1 MKKLFQNYNF
11 EFNSSE
17 KKILTTFLKQVL
29 KQLGDN
35 KDYYPYI
42 NAFKSVLE
50 KLNSGEES
58 IRLTKDEKSKVKD
71 QLESSL
77 KLYKKE
83 IQKSW
88 FLKRWLY
95 RSMITQ
101 YEAILENHFKN

>member
-17 KKILTTFLKQVL
+17 KKILGTFLKQVL

-35 KDYYPYI
+35 KDYYPYTT
-42 NAFKSVLE
+42 AYKSVLE
-50 KLNSGEES
+50 KINSGDET
-58 IRLTKDEKSKVKD
+58 IRLTKDEKGKVKE
-71 QLESSL
+71 QLENSL

-83 IQKSW
+83 IKKAW
-88 FLKRWLY
+88 FFKRWLY

-101 YEAILENHFKN
+101 YEALVENHFKN